1 MRIVNDATRWSTTV
15 VINYTP
21 RVANY
26 SPIFINYDPRKPLY
40 WLHLQ
45 SSLTIFIYDHKTF
58 KVQATDQV
66 KLLTLCV
73 TLAISLLNTFFQL
86 H

>member
-1 MRIVNDATRWSTTV
+1 MRIVNDATRWSTTI
-15 VINYTP
+15 VINYAP

-26 SPIFINYDPRKPLY
+26 NLRVINYDPRKPLY
-40 WLHLQ
+40 CLHLQ
-45 SSLTIFIYDHKTF
+45 SSLTIFIYDHKIF
-58 KVQATDQV
+58 IVQAASQV
-66 KLLTLCV
+66 KLLSLCV